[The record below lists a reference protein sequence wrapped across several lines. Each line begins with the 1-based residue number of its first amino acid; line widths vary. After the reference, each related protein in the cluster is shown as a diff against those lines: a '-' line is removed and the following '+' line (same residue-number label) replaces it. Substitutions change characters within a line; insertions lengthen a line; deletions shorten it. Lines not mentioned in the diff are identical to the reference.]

1 MIQKDGA
8 LHGSRGAAGMGA
20 AGIVRPGVL
29 AETRRF
35 RVRLDAG
42 MTETLPGYDE
52 IPYESFPIAET
63 HPDRLAVIGRLFGLA
78 SPDPARARVLEL
90 GCAAGGNL
98 LPIAWYLPE
107 TRCVG
112 LELSRTQA
120 LRGAALAEALELR
133 NVEIRH
139 QDILDFPPDG
149 EPFDYVIAHGVFSW
163 VPTQVQEHVL
173 RICGSRL
180 APGGIAFISY
190 NTLPGG
196 RQRSML
202 RDMLLHHARR
212 HTRPRDRLAAAR
224 ELLEFLATPLD
235 SPPPGHDWLR
245 AELDHLCGAR
255 DSYLYHEYLEDTNE
269 PLLFA
274 DFVAWAQRHGLQYLA
289 DAQLHTMFPSTLG
302 SAAEASLARF
312 DDLVDEEQYA
322 DFLRLR
328 PFRRSLL
335 CRAGDGLTRE
345 VDLDGLLSLPLYT
358 DLAPDMDGTFRNA
371 SGQAFEVDTP
381 LLRTTVAGIARAF
394 PAAMSLAE
402 LLAAPGQWSEPAG
415 TRPTPRDIAT
425 LKHGLFN
432 LLVSGGLHAT
442 LCPANT
448 VAPGRPAIGP
458 GPRAT
463 QLARSLA
470 LQGELLIPTPRH
482 QALQL
487 DPVSG
492 RILALLDGSRDQT
505 GIVEAVLAA
514 SARDGILAQALGG
527 GRPERMRPA
536 IHASLRQL
544 LPLLARHGLLEAR

>member
-1 MIQKDGA
+1 
-8 LHGSRGAAGMGA
+8 
-20 AGIVRPGVL
+20 
-29 AETRRF
+29 
-35 RVRLDAG
+35 

-52 IPYESFPIAET
+52 IPYESFPITET

-112 LELSRTQA
+112 LELSRAQA
-120 LRGAALAEALELR
+120 LRGAALAKALELD
-133 NVEIRH
+133 NVEILH
-139 QDILDFPPDG
+139 QDIMDFAPDG
-149 EPFDYVIAHGVFSW
+149 EPFDYIIAHGVFSW
-163 VPTQVQEHVL
+163 VPTQVQQHIL
-173 RICGSRL
+173 RVCGSRL
-180 APGGIAFISY
+180 ACGGIAFISY

-202 RDMLLHHARR
+202 RDMLLHHARG
-212 HTRPRDRLAAAR
+212 HTRPRERLAAAR
-224 ELLEFLATPLD
+224 ELLEFLATPLE

-245 AELDHLCGAR
+245 TELDHLRGAR

-269 PLLFA
+269 SLLFT
-274 DFVAWAQRHGLQYLA
+274 DFVARAGGHGLQYLA

-302 SAAEASLARF
+302 AAAEVSLARF
-312 DDLVDEEQYA
+312 DDLIDEEQYT

-335 CRAGDGLTRE
+335 CRAADGLTRE

-358 DLAPDMDGTFRNA
+358 DLAADADGAFRNA
-371 SGQAFEVDTP
+371 SGQAFAIDTP
-381 LLRTTVAGIARAF
+381 LLQAAVTSIARVF
-394 PAAMSLAE
+394 PAAVTLAE
-402 LLAAPGQWSEPAG
+402 LLATSAQWVGPPA
-415 TRPTPRDIAT
+415 TPPAPRDITA

-432 LLVSGGLHAT
+432 LLVSGGVHAT
-442 LCPANT
+442 LCRPLKT
-448 VAPGRPAIGP
+448 TPGESLAGSSTT
-458 GPRAT
+458 AT
-463 QLARSLA
+463 RLARVLA
-470 LQGELLIPTPRH
+470 VEGEHLIPTPRH

-492 RILALLDGSRDQT
+492 RILTLLDGSRDQA

-514 SARDGILAQALGG
+514 SARDEILAKTLGR
-527 GRPERMRPA
+527 GRPERMRA
-536 IHASLRQL
+536 TIQASLQQL